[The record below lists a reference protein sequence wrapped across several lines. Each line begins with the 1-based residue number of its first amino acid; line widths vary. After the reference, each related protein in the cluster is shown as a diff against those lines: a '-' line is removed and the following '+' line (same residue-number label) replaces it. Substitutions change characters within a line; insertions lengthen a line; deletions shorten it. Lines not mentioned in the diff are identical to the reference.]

1 MMNIIIDMQ
10 RCRSEMAIMATKLPD
25 NLNIP
30 RCMGPVCQIM
40 IPLGKS
46 PEENVYELSLVIPAD
61 AMGNRSVDNEEYPTA
76 AETAL
81 FCDGSITY
89 VPDWGYD
96 DVVRWYSGR
105 ASDDENI
112 AKILEEIERL
122 KGLVSGAVVP
132 EEDDYS
138 DEDAE
143 IPSQ

>member
-1 MMNIIIDMQ
+1 MNNNKEHRTLGLRAIYLSDMR
-10 RCRSEMAIMATKLPD
+10 RCGSEMDIMATKLPD

-30 RCMGPVCQIM
+30 RCMRPARL

-46 PEENVYELSLVIPAD
+46 PEGNVYELSLFIRAD
-61 AMGNRSVDNEEYPTA
+61 TIGNRSVDNEEYPTA

-89 VPDWGYD
+89 VPDWGYGY
-96 DVVRWYSGR
+96 VVRWYSGR

-132 EEDDYS
+132 E
-138 DEDAE
+138 
-143 IPSQ
+143 